1 MLVYKKQRHVLH
13 LLVAGLVW
21 ALPGCSGDLSQL
33 LSVDRFLP
41 PGSSVAAVAVTADS
55 TTLTVGHQAQVSG
68 TALDA
73 DGNPVAAVLTFSSL
87 TPEIA
92 TVSETGLV
100 AALASGELVFEGK
113 VGGISSRGKIKVNGP
128 ETPGGPPGTV
138 EPDADAVPANLAS
151 SDFENGSLAPFTNPW
166 GTGVEVVADPT
177 GSGRGNVTRFHYQAE
192 IGDVN
197 RALSFVHPRRW
208 AEPMHFRG
216 EFNIPVGDI
225 RENEVLRKL
234 VYWQPHSD
242 YAKYSN
248 GGLASGRTVVHT
260 TGSDLIVDA
269 TFNPLPG
276 SGRTSD
282 DVRTWEIVA
291 TGLKENQ
298 WYTLEVFQQMESA
311 LGRADGILRV
321 WLNGALVFEKNTMTW
336 SDPAWVGNTSGGVP
350 FEASDIYFENFLV
363 GEQVNRNDGGFN
375 EYRYWDNVAFS
386 TKRISK

>member
-1 MLVYKKQRHVLH
+1 MRLYCKPQRRTLN
-13 LLVAGLVW
+13 LVAGLVC
-21 ALPGCSGDLSQL
+21 ALSGCSADVSQV
-33 LSVDRFLP
+33 LSVDKFLP
-41 PGSSVAAVAVTADS
+41 PGSSVAAVAVMADS
-55 TTLTVGHQAQVSG
+55 STLTVGHQAQVSG

-73 DGNPVAAVLTFSSL
+73 DGNPVPAVFTFSSL

-113 VGGISSRGKIKVNGP
+113 VAGISSRGKIKVNGP
-128 ETPGGPPGTV
+128 EFPDSPAGPP
-138 EPDADAVPANLAS
+138 DLAWN
-151 SDFENGSLAPFTNPW
+151 DFENGSLAPYANPW
-166 GTGVEVVADPT
+166 GTDVDIVADPT
-177 GSGRGNVTRFHYQAE
+177 GSGRGNVARFHYQAD

-208 AEPMHFRG
+208 AEPMYFRG

-225 RENEVLRKL
+225 AENEVLRKL
-234 VYWQPHSD
+234 VYWQPHYD
-242 YAKYSN
+242 YTKYSN
-248 GGLASGRTVVHT
+248 GGLASGRTVVHL

-276 SGRTSD
+276 SGRRSD
-282 DVRTWEIVA
+282 DVRTWAVVA
-291 TGLKENQ
+291 SGLKENQ

-321 WLNGALVFEKNTMTW
+321 WLNGVLVFDKKTMTW
-336 SDPAWVGNTSGGVP
+336 SDPLWVGNTSGGVP

-375 EYRYWDNVAFS
+375 ENRYWDNVAFS
-386 TKRISK
+386 TKRISQ